1 MRRIWLRS
9 QGWLIAALAREYL
22 NGGACAWCFR
32 VVRGPDFIRWR
43 RSRLDITGFLEALAE
58 CTHTV
63 CDRVKRCGVE
73 KSYDRHRRLPRAR
86 REGPYGRAPDK
97 RDEFAP
103 FSCGHPKLGSKHC
116 IR

>member
-1 MRRIWLRS
+1 M
-9 QGWLIAALAREYL
+9 AELAR
-22 NGGACAWCFR
+22 GASGSSAGLTSFDGD
-32 VVRGPDFIRWR
+32 VLA
-43 RSRLDITGFLEALAE
+43 LDITGFLEALAE

-63 CDRVKRCGVE
+63 RDRVKRCGVE

-86 REGPYGRAPDK
+86 REGPYGRAADK

-103 FSCGHPKLGSKHC
+103 FSCGHPKLGNKRC